1 MCNSGGFYWA
11 VPEYIDP
18 SSLGLTSIR
27 DLVKSEVMAKLSKNI
42 TAAGGTSF
50 LAVSWTVC

>member
-11 VPEYIDP
+11 VPEYVDP
-18 SSLGLTSIR
+18 SSLGLTSIG
-27 DLVKSEVMAKLSKNI
+27 DLVQPEVMAKLSKNI